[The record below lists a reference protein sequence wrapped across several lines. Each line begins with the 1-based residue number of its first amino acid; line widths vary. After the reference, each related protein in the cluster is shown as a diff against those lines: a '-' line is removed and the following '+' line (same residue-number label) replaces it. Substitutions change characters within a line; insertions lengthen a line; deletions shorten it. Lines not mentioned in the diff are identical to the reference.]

1 MIELYYTW
9 VTMQRTVLHKRAG
22 RRADVVEHLLG
33 QTADWSLNGEE
44 LVHDAF
50 GWFVV

>member
-1 MIELYYTW
+1 M
-9 VTMQRTVLHKRAG
+9 TMQRTVLHKRAG